1 MNQIL
6 DRSLVSRNREVSEMY
21 DQQEQEPVLM
31 QGFPAEPDQRV
42 TWANWMSPPFNRW
55 GFRNLARLRPTIE
68 VAAGSRPDA
77 VLAQAPV
84 ALEALRFQSSCG
96 RRVSALD
103 HLRASKTDGFLV
115 LHQGRVVYERYFN
128 GQVATDRHIMFSV
141 TKSLIGVLGEQLIH
155 DGVLDAQALTQHYVP
170 ELAGSAFGDA
180 TVRQLLDMAVGVHYT
195 ELYDDPA
202 SESSQY
208 GYACGFK
215 PALPEYAQYES
226 LYQYLPSLR
235 KRCEHGGLFHYV
247 TATTEVLAWVMERA
261 SGLGCAEQLQRIWQ
275 QLGCERDG
283 YFMADPWGRSVAGA
297 GFNATL
303 RDMGR
308 FGLMLANGGQVDG
321 QQVIDPAVIEAIAAG
336 GDPGIYGVHKDFSEW
351 TPGASYRSQWYVFN
365 DHSPAIM
372 ASGIHGQY
380 LFVDFASEVVI
391 VKQSSLPEAVTELDI
406 DTVRL
411 LRAIAAQLHG

>member
-1 MNQIL
+1 MNSIL
-6 DRSLVSRNREVSEMY
+6 DRSLVSRSQEVSEMY
-21 DQQEQEPVLM
+21 DQPEQASVLM
-31 QGFPAEPDQRV
+31 QGFPAAPPQRV

-68 VAAGSRPDA
+68 VAAGSQPSS
-77 VLAQAPV
+77 VLAAAPV
-84 ALEALRFQSSCG
+84 ALEELSFESLCERT
-96 RRVSALD
+96 VTVLD

-115 LHQGRVVYERYFN
+115 LHKGRVAYERYFN
-128 GQVATDRHIMFSV
+128 GQTISDRHIMFSV
-141 TKSLIGVLGEQLIH
+141 TKSLIGLLGERLVHQ
-155 DGVLDAQALTQHYVP
+155 GVLDPQAQTQHYVP
-170 ELAGSAFGDA
+170 ELVGSAFGDA
-180 TVRQLLDMAVGVHYT
+180 TVRQLFDMAVGIHYS
-195 ELYDDPA
+195 EVYDDPT

-215 PALPEYAQYES
+215 PTPAEYAQYES

-235 KRCEHGGLFHYV
+235 KRCAHGGLFHYV

-261 SGLGCAEQLQRIWQ
+261 SGVACAEQLQAVWQ

-308 FGLMLANGGQVDG
+308 FGLMLANGGRVAG
-321 QQVIDPAVIEAIAAG
+321 RQVIEQPVIEAIAAG
-336 GDPGIYGVHKDFSEW
+336 SDPAIYGARKDFAAW

-365 DHSPAIM
+365 DLSPAIM

-380 LFVDFASEVVI
+380 LFVDRASDVVI
-391 VKQSSLPEAVTELDI
+391 VKQSSLPDAVTELDI
-406 DTVRL
+406 DTVRM
-411 LRAIAAQLHG
+411 LRAITAHLHG

>member
-1 MNQIL
+1 MNQSL
-6 DRSLVSRNREVSEMY
+6 DRSLVSRSREVSEMY
-21 DQQEQEPVLM
+21 DRQEQEPVLM
-31 QGFPAEPDQRV
+31 QGFPAETDRRV

-68 VAAGSRPDA
+68 VAAGARPDR
-77 VLAQAPV
+77 VLAYAPL
-84 ALEALRFQSSCG
+84 ALEELRFASSCG
-96 RRVSALD
+96 RSVSALD

-128 GQVATDRHIMFSV
+128 GQVAADRHIMFSV
-141 TKSLIGVLGEQLIH
+141 TKSLIGILGEQLIH
-155 DGVLDAQALTQHYVP
+155 DGVLVAQAPTQHYVP

-195 ELYDDPA
+195 ELYDDPT

-235 KRCEHGGLFHYV
+235 KRGEHGGLFHYV

-261 SGLGCAEQLQRIWQ
+261 SGLGCAEQLQRVWQ
-275 QLGCERDG
+275 QLGCERDA

-308 FGLMLANGGQVDG
+308 FGLMLANGGVVDG
-321 QQVIDPAVIEAIAAG
+321 QQVIDQAVIEAIAAG
-336 GDPGIYGVHKDFSEW
+336 GDPAVYGVHQDFSDW

-365 DHSPAIM
+365 DHSPALM

-411 LRAIAAQLHG
+411 LRALAAQLRG

>member
-31 QGFPAEPDQRV
+31 QGFPAEPEQRV

-55 GFRNLARLRPTIE
+55 GFRNLARLRPTID
-68 VAAGSRPDA
+68 VAAGPRPDA
-77 VLAQAPV
+77 VLAYAPV
-84 ALEALRFQSSCG
+84 ALEGLTFESSCG
-96 RRVSALD
+96 RSVTALD
-103 HLRASKTDGFLV
+103 HLLASKTDGFLV
-115 LHQGRVVYERYFN
+115 LHKGRVVYERYFN

-141 TKSLIGVLGEQLIH
+141 TKSLIGILGEQLVH
-155 DGVLDAQALTQHYVP
+155 QGVLDPQAQTRHYVP

-180 TVRQLLDMAVGVHYT
+180 TVRQLFDMAVGVHYT
-195 ELYDDPA
+195 ELYDDPT

-215 PALPEYAQYES
+215 PAPPEYAQYES
-226 LYQYLPSLR
+226 LYQYLPALR

-261 SGLGCAEQLQRIWQ
+261 SGVSCAEQLQAIWQ

-283 YFMADPWGRSVAGA
+283 HFMADPWGRSVAGA

-308 FGLMLANGGQVDG
+308 FGLMLANGGLVEG
-321 QQVIDPAVIEAIAAG
+321 QQVIAQAVIDAIAAG
-336 GDPGIYGVHKDFSEW
+336 SDPAIYGVHKDFSEW

-380 LFVDFASEVVI
+380 LFVDFTSDVVI
-391 VKQSSLPEAVTELDI
+391 VKQSSLPDAVTELDI

>member
-31 QGFPAEPDQRV
+31 QGFPAEPEQRV

-55 GFRNLARLRPTIE
+55 GFRNLARLRPTID
-68 VAAGSRPDA
+68 VAAGPRPDA
-77 VLAQAPV
+77 VLAYAPV
-84 ALEALRFQSSCG
+84 ALEGLTFESSCG
-96 RRVSALD
+96 RSVTALD
-103 HLRASKTDGFLV
+103 HLLASKTDGFLV
-115 LHQGRVVYERYFN
+115 LHKGRVVYERYFN

-141 TKSLIGVLGEQLIH
+141 TKSLIGVLGEQLVH
-155 DGVLDAQALTQHYVP
+155 QGVLDPQAQTRHYVP

-180 TVRQLLDMAVGVHYT
+180 TVRQLFDMAVGVHYT
-195 ELYDDPA
+195 ELYDDPT

-215 PALPEYAQYES
+215 PAPPEYAQYES
-226 LYQYLPSLR
+226 LYQYLPALR

-261 SGLGCAEQLQRIWQ
+261 SGVSCAEQLQAIWQ

-283 YFMADPWGRSVAGA
+283 HFMADPWGRSVAGA

-308 FGLMLANGGQVDG
+308 FGLMLANGGLVEG
-321 QQVIDPAVIEAIAAG
+321 QQVIAQAVIDAIAAG
-336 GDPGIYGVHKDFSEW
+336 SDPAIYGVHKDFSEW

-380 LFVDFASEVVI
+380 LFVDFTSDVVI
-391 VKQSSLPEAVTELDI
+391 VKQSSLPDAVTELDI

>member
-31 QGFPAEPDQRV
+31 QGFPAEPEQRV

-55 GFRNLARLRPTIE
+55 GFRNLARLRPTID
-68 VAAGSRPDA
+68 VAAGPRPDA
-77 VLAQAPV
+77 VLAYAPV
-84 ALEALRFQSSCG
+84 ALEGLTFESSCG
-96 RRVSALD
+96 RSVTALD
-103 HLRASKTDGFLV
+103 HLLASKTDGFLV
-115 LHQGRVVYERYFN
+115 LHKGRVVYERYFN

-141 TKSLIGVLGEQLIH
+141 TKSLIGVLGEQLVH
-155 DGVLDAQALTQHYVP
+155 QGVLDPQAQTRHYVP

-180 TVRQLLDMAVGVHYT
+180 TVRQLFDMAVGVHYT
-195 ELYDDPA
+195 ELYDDPT

-215 PALPEYAQYES
+215 PAPPEYAQYES
-226 LYQYLPSLR
+226 LYQYLPALR

-261 SGLGCAEQLQRIWQ
+261 SGVSCAEQLQAIWQ

-283 YFMADPWGRSVAGA
+283 HFMADPWGRSVAGA

-308 FGLMLANGGQVDG
+308 FGLMLANGGLVEG
-321 QQVIDPAVIEAIAAG
+321 QQVIDQAVIDAIAAG
-336 GDPGIYGVHKDFSEW
+336 SDPAIYAVHKDFSEW

-380 LFVDFASEVVI
+380 LFVDFTSDVVI

>member
-31 QGFPAEPDQRV
+31 QGFPAEPEQRV

-55 GFRNLARLRPTIE
+55 GFRNLARLRPTID
-68 VAAGSRPDA
+68 VAAGPRPDA
-77 VLAQAPV
+77 VLAYAPV
-84 ALEALRFQSSCG
+84 ALESLTFESSCG
-96 RRVSALD
+96 RSVTALD
-103 HLRASKTDGFLV
+103 HLLASKTDGFLV
-115 LHQGRVVYERYFN
+115 LHKGRVVYERYFN

-141 TKSLIGVLGEQLIH
+141 TKSLIGVLGEQLVH
-155 DGVLDAQALTQHYVP
+155 QGVLNPQAQTRHYVP

-180 TVRQLLDMAVGVHYT
+180 TVRELFDMAVGVHYT
-195 ELYDDPA
+195 ELYDDPT

-215 PALPEYAQYES
+215 PAPAEYAQYES
-226 LYQYLPSLR
+226 LYQYLPALR

-261 SGLGCAEQLQRIWQ
+261 SGVSCAEQLQAIWQ

-283 YFMADPWGRSVAGA
+283 HFMADPWGRSVAGA

-308 FGLMLANGGQVDG
+308 FGLMLANGGLVEG
-321 QQVIDPAVIEAIAAG
+321 QQVIDQAVIDAIAAG
-336 GDPGIYGVHKDFSEW
+336 ADPAIYGVHKDFSEW

-380 LFVDFASEVVI
+380 LFVDFTSDVVI

>member
-6 DRSLVSRNREVSEMY
+6 DRSLVSRHTEVSEMY
-21 DQQEQEPVLM
+21 DQKQQEPVLM
-31 QGFPAEPDQRV
+31 QGFPAEPEKRV

-55 GFRNLARLRPTIE
+55 GFRNLARLRPSID
-68 VAAGSRPDA
+68 VAAGARPSS
-77 VLAQAPV
+77 VLAHAPV
-84 ALEALRFQSSCG
+84 ELESLSFESTCG
-96 RRVSALD
+96 RTVSVLD
-103 HLRASKTDGFLV
+103 HLLASKTDGFLV
-115 LHQGRVVYERYFN
+115 LHKGRVVYENYFN
-128 GQVATDRHIMFSV
+128 GQVASDRHIMFSV

-155 DGVLDAQALTQHYVP
+155 DAVLDPGAQTQRYVP

-180 TVRQLLDMAVGVHYT
+180 TVRQLFDMAVGVHYS
-195 ELYDDPA
+195 EIYDDPS

-261 SGLGCAEQLQRIWQ
+261 SGVACAEQLQGVWQ
-275 QLGCERDG
+275 QLGCERDA

-308 FGLMLANGGQVDG
+308 FGLMLGSGGKVDG
-321 QQVIDPAVIEAIAAG
+321 RQVIDKAVIEAIARG
-336 GDPGIYGVHKDFSEW
+336 SDPAIYGVHKDFSEW

-365 DHSPAIM
+365 DHSSAIM
-372 ASGIHGQY
+372 AAGIHGQY
-380 LFVDFASEVVI
+380 LFVDFDSEVVI
-391 VKQSSLPEAVTELDI
+391 VKQSSLPDAVTELDI
-406 DTVRL
+406 DTVQM
-411 LRAIAAQLHG
+411 LRTVTAHLRG

>member
-1 MNQIL
+1 MTQIL
-6 DRSLVSRNREVSEMY
+6 DRSLVSQILEVSEMY
-21 DQQEQEPVLM
+21 DQQEREPSLM
-31 QGFPAEPDQRV
+31 QGFPAEPERRV

-68 VAAGSRPDA
+68 VAAGSRTGA
-77 VLAQAPV
+77 VLEQAPL
-84 ALEALRFQSSCG
+84 ALEELRFESTCG
-96 RRVSALD
+96 RTVSTLD

-115 LHQGRVVYERYFN
+115 LHRGRVVYERYFN
-128 GQVATDRHIMFSV
+128 GQAAGDRHIMFSV
-141 TKSLIGVLGEQLIH
+141 TKSLIGVLGEQLVQQ
-155 DGVLDAQALTQHYVP
+155 GMLDPQAPTRHYVP

-180 TVRQLLDMAVGVHYT
+180 TVRQLFDMAVGVHYS
-195 ELYDDPA
+195 EVYDDPT

-215 PALPEYAQYES
+215 PAPPDYARYES

-261 SGLGCAEQLQRIWQ
+261 SGVACAEQLQAVWQ

-283 YFMADPWGRSVAGA
+283 YFLADPWGRSVAGA
-297 GFNATL
+297 GFSATL
-303 RDMGR
+303 RDLGR
-308 FGLMLANGGQVDG
+308 FGLMLAHGGQVEG
-321 QQVIDPAVIEAIAAG
+321 RQVIDRAAIEAIAAG
-336 GDPGIYGVHKDFSEW
+336 ADPALYAACKDFSEW

-380 LFVDFASEVVI
+380 LFVDAKADVVI
-391 VKQSSLPEAVTELDI
+391 VKQSSLPAAVTALDA

-411 LRAIAAQLHG
+411 LRAITAHLHD

>member
-1 MNQIL
+1 MNQSL
-6 DRSLVSRNREVSEMY
+6 DRSLVSRSREVSEMY
-21 DQQEQEPVLM
+21 DRQEQEPVLM
-31 QGFPAEPDQRV
+31 QGFPAETDRRV

-68 VAAGSRPDA
+68 VAAGARPDR
-77 VLAQAPV
+77 VLAYAPL
-84 ALEALRFQSSCG
+84 ALEELRFESSCG
-96 RRVSALD
+96 RSVSALD

-128 GQVATDRHIMFSV
+128 GQVAADRHIMFSV
-141 TKSLIGVLGEQLIH
+141 TKSLIGILGEQLIH
-155 DGVLDAQALTQHYVP
+155 DGVLDTQAPTQRYVP

-195 ELYDDPA
+195 ELYDDPT

-215 PALPEYAQYES
+215 PAPSEYAQYES

-261 SGLGCAEQLQRIWQ
+261 SGLRCAEQLQRVWQ
-275 QLGCERDG
+275 QLGCERDA

-308 FGLMLANGGQVDG
+308 FGQMLANGGAVDG
-321 QQVIDPAVIEAIAAG
+321 QQVIDQAVIEAIAAG
-336 GDPGIYGVHKDFSEW
+336 GDPAVYGVHKDFSDW

-365 DHSPAIM
+365 DHSPALM

-411 LRAIAAQLHG
+411 LRALAAQLGG

>member
-31 QGFPAEPDQRV
+31 QGFPAEPEQRV

-55 GFRNLARLRPTIE
+55 GFRNLARLRPTID
-68 VAAGSRPDA
+68 VAAGPRPDA
-77 VLAQAPV
+77 VLAYAPV
-84 ALEALRFQSSCG
+84 ALEGLTFESSCG
-96 RRVSALD
+96 RSVTALD
-103 HLRASKTDGFLV
+103 HLLASKTDGFLV
-115 LHQGRVVYERYFN
+115 LHKGRVVYERYFN

-141 TKSLIGVLGEQLIH
+141 TKSLIGVLGEQLVH
-155 DGVLDAQALTQHYVP
+155 QGVLDPQAQTQHYVP

-180 TVRQLLDMAVGVHYT
+180 TVRELFDMAVGVHYT
-195 ELYDDPA
+195 ELYDDPT

-215 PALPEYAQYES
+215 PAPPEYAQYES
-226 LYQYLPSLR
+226 LYQYLPALR

-261 SGLGCAEQLQRIWQ
+261 SGVSCAEQLQAIWQ

-283 YFMADPWGRSVAGA
+283 HFMADPWGRSVAGA

-308 FGLMLANGGQVDG
+308 FGLMLANGGLVEG
-321 QQVIDPAVIEAIAAG
+321 QQVIDQAVIDAIAAG
-336 GDPGIYGVHKDFSEW
+336 ADPAIYGVHKDFSEW

-380 LFVDFASEVVI
+380 LFVDFTSDVVI

>member
-31 QGFPAEPDQRV
+31 QGFPAEPEQRV

-55 GFRNLARLRPTIE
+55 GFRNLARLRPTID
-68 VAAGSRPDA
+68 VAAGPRPDA
-77 VLAQAPV
+77 VLAYAPV
-84 ALEALRFQSSCG
+84 ALEGLTFESSCG
-96 RRVSALD
+96 RSVTALD
-103 HLRASKTDGFLV
+103 HLLASKTDGFLV
-115 LHQGRVVYERYFN
+115 LHKGRVVYERYFN

-141 TKSLIGVLGEQLIH
+141 TKSLIGVLGEQLVH
-155 DGVLDAQALTQHYVP
+155 QGVLDPQAQTQHYVP

-180 TVRQLLDMAVGVHYT
+180 TVRQLFDMAVGVHYT
-195 ELYDDPA
+195 ELYDDPT

-215 PALPEYAQYES
+215 PAPPEYAQYES
-226 LYQYLPSLR
+226 LYQYLPALR

-261 SGLGCAEQLQRIWQ
+261 SGVSCAEQLQTIWQ

-283 YFMADPWGRSVAGA
+283 HFMADPWGRSVAGA

-308 FGLMLANGGQVDG
+308 FGLMLANGGLVEG
-321 QQVIDPAVIEAIAAG
+321 QQVIAQAVIDAIAAG
-336 GDPGIYGVHKDFSEW
+336 SDPAIYGVHKDFSEW

-380 LFVDFASEVVI
+380 LFVDFTSDVVI
-391 VKQSSLPEAVTELDI
+391 VKQSSLPDAVTELDI

-411 LRAIAAQLHG
+411 LRAIAVQLHG

>member
-31 QGFPAEPDQRV
+31 QGFPAEPEQRV

-55 GFRNLARLRPTIE
+55 GFRNLARLRPTID
-68 VAAGSRPDA
+68 VAAGPRPDA
-77 VLAQAPV
+77 VLTYAPV
-84 ALEALRFQSSCG
+84 ALEGLTFESSCG
-96 RRVSALD
+96 RSVTALD
-103 HLRASKTDGFLV
+103 HLLASKTDGFLV
-115 LHQGRVVYERYFN
+115 LHKGRVVYERYFN

-141 TKSLIGVLGEQLIH
+141 TKSLIGVLGEQLVH
-155 DGVLDAQALTQHYVP
+155 QGVLDPQAQTRHYVP

-180 TVRQLLDMAVGVHYT
+180 TVRQLFDMAVGVHYT
-195 ELYDDPA
+195 ELYDDPT

-215 PALPEYAQYES
+215 PAPPEYAQYES
-226 LYQYLPSLR
+226 LYQYLPALR

-261 SGLGCAEQLQRIWQ
+261 SGVSCAEQLQAIWQ

-283 YFMADPWGRSVAGA
+283 HFMADPWGRSVAGA

-308 FGLMLANGGQVDG
+308 FGLMLANGGLVEG
-321 QQVIDPAVIEAIAAG
+321 QQVIAQAVIDAIAAG
-336 GDPGIYGVHKDFSEW
+336 ADPAIYGVHKDFSEW

-380 LFVDFASEVVI
+380 LFVDFTSDVVI